1 LIGVYL
7 SDVEIRGYLNQLFVL
22 GFEGIS
28 IPQEFKPLLRKD
40 PIGGIIL
47 FEENIEDTKQLR
59 ELIREAQSLSPLP
72 LFVMID
78 QEGGEKNRIKK
89 EVPQFPSNRFY
100 GEKEDF
106 QGTTFAY
113 RETAKALKG
122 LGINV
127 NLAPVVD
134 LVSDPESSILGE
146 RSFGGDAN
154 LVAKLSSLSVQ
165 AIQRE
170 GVMACAKHFPG
181 LGEVNIDPHLAL
193 PSDPRGKDEFS
204 SRDWLPFRSAI
215 ASGIKLVMTTHLAC
229 PNLDP
234 TGLPASLSREIT
246 EGILRGELGFEGIVI
261 TDDLGMGAIR
271 ENFPLEEA
279 ASLAIQAG
287 ANLILLCHNLEE
299 QLEVMEETLRNA
311 LKSEALRGEI
321 FHSYKRIIKAKKDL
335 T

>member
-1 LIGVYL
+1 
-7 SDVEIRGYLNQLFVL
+7 VEIRSYLNQLFVL
-22 GFEGIS
+22 GFEGKA
-28 IPQEFKPLLRKD
+28 IPEEFKPLLRKN

-59 ELIREAQSLSPLP
+59 ELVRKAQSLSPLS
-72 LFVMID
+72 LFVMVD
-78 QEGGEKNRIKK
+78 QEGGEKNRITKGI
-89 EVPQFPSNRFY
+89 PQFPSNRFY
-100 GEKEDF
+100 GERGDF
-106 QGTTFAY
+106 QGATFAY
-113 RETAKALKG
+113 GETAKALKG

-146 RSFGGDAN
+146 RSFGADAT

-165 AIQRE
+165 AIQSE

-193 PSDPRGKDEFS
+193 PSDLREKEEFS
-204 SRDWLPFRSAI
+204 SRDWLPFRATI
-215 ASGIKLVMTTHLAC
+215 ASGVELIMTTHLVC
-229 PNLDP
+229 PNLDS
-234 TGLPASLSREIT
+234 TGLPASLSEEIT
-246 EGILRGELGFEGIVI
+246 SSVLRGELGFKGSII

-279 ASLAIQAG
+279 VSLAIEAG
-287 ANLILLCHNLEE
+287 ADLILLCHNLEE
-299 QLEVMEETLRNA
+299 QLEVMEETLKRVS
-311 LKSEALRGEI
+311 KSEAIRDKLLC
-321 FHSYKRIIKAKKDL
+321 SYERIMRTKKDL

>member
-1 LIGVYL
+1 
-7 SDVEIRGYLNQLFVL
+7 VEIRSYLNQLFVL
-22 GFEGIS
+22 GFAGKT
-28 IPQEFKPLLRKD
+28 IPAEFKPLLKGD
-40 PIGGIIL
+40 PVGGIIL
-47 FEENIEDTKQLR
+47 FEENIEDTGQLR

-78 QEGGEKNRIKK
+78 QEGGETNRIKK
-89 EVPQFPSNRFY
+89 GIPQFPSNRFFC
-100 GEKEDF
+100 EREDF
-106 QGTTFAY
+106 QGVTFAY
-113 RETAKALKG
+113 GETAKALKG

-134 LVSDPESSILGE
+134 LVSDPESSILGG
-146 RSFGGDAN
+146 RPFGGDAN

-193 PSDPRGKDEFS
+193 PSDPREKEEFS

-215 ASGIKLVMTTHLAC
+215 ASGVKLVMTTHLAC

-234 TGLPASLSREIT
+234 KGLPASLSREIT
-246 EGILRGELGFEGIVI
+246 EGILRGELGFEGVII

-279 ASLAIQAG
+279 ASLAIEAG
-287 ANLILLCHNLEE
+287 VDLILLCHGFEE
-299 QLEVMEETLRNA
+299 QLEFMEETLKRA
-311 LKSEALRGEI
+311 LKSRAIRDNLL
-321 FHSYKRIIKAKKDL
+321 HSYKRIMKAKKDL

>member
-1 LIGVYL
+1 M
-7 SDVEIRGYLNQLFVL
+7 EIRGYLSQLFVL
-22 GFEGIS
+22 GFEGKA
-28 IPQEFKPLLRKD
+28 IPQEFKPLLRKN

-47 FEENIEDTKQLR
+47 FEENIEDTRQLG
-59 ELIREAQSLSPLP
+59 ELIKEVQSHSFLP

-78 QEGGEKNRIKK
+78 QEGGEKNRITKGI
-89 EVPQFPSNRFY
+89 PQFPSNRFY

-106 QGTTFAY
+106 QGATFAY

-127 NLAPVVD
+127 DLAPVVD

-146 RSFGGDAN
+146 RSFGADAN

-181 LGEVNIDPHLAL
+181 LGEVDVDPHLAL
-193 PSDPRGKDEFS
+193 PSDPRGRDEFS
-204 SRDWLPFRSAI
+204 SRDWLPFRATI
-215 ASGIKLVMTTHLAC
+215 ASGVKLVMTTHLAC
-229 PNLDP
+229 PNVDSS
-234 TGLPASLSREIT
+234 GLPASHSREIT
-246 EGILRGELGFEGIVI
+246 EGILRSDLCFEGIII

-279 ASLAIQAG
+279 VSLAIEAG
-287 ANLILLCHNLEE
+287 VDLILLCHGFEE
-299 QLEVMEETLRNA
+299 QLEVMEETLKN
-311 LKSEALRGEI
+311 ALRGEALREKI
-321 FHSYKRIIKAKKDL
+321 FCSYKRIMKAKENIKV
-335 T
+335 